1 MKKFLKALLIIEACL
16 IANSAA
22 LFLIQ
27 RHLDRMQADIQ
38 ATLHAPTEADSWTV
52 AATSVTATIY
62 HAVPAQCND
71 DCLHTASMRTIVP
84 ETIAEDRILAMERTM
99 MRRLGIAYGDVILVE
114 GTGTMDGLWTVEDT
128 MNRRYAG
135 QDRIDF
141 LVPESIQGGLW
152 RDVTIKVPVCGP
164 LPRML

>member
-1 MKKFLKALLIIEACL
+1 MKKFLKALIIIEALL

-22 LFLIQ
+22 LFCIQ
-27 RHLDRMQADIQ
+27 RHLDKMQADIQ
-38 ATLHAPTEADSWTV
+38 ATLRAPTEADSWTV

-71 DCLHTASMRTIVP
+71 DYLHTASMRTVVP

-99 MRRLGIAYGDVILVE
+99 MRRLGIAYGDVVKVE
-114 GTGTMDGLWTVEDT
+114 GAGSMDGLWTVEDT
-128 MNRRYAG
+128 MNKRYAG

-141 LVPESIQGGLW
+141 LVPQSIQGGLW

-164 LPRML
+164 LPRTL